1 MAILKNL
8 LAVVLVASLHF
19 ANAQASSLRTQG
31 ELIRSGTPIST
42 LVRVLGSPEH
52 RTVVYDCPNGCGPA
66 YEIWQYRVDN
76 LNYEFDIRAAK
87 VQSVRWSRF

>member
-1 MAILKNL
+1 MTILRKL
-8 LAVVLVASLHF
+8 VAVIAVASLLF
-19 ANAQASSLRTQG
+19 ATAQASSLRIQG
-31 ELIRSGTPIST
+31 ELIRSGTPVST
-42 LVRVLGSPEH
+42 LVRVIGSPEH

-76 LNYEFDIRAAK
+76 LNYEFDIRGAK

>member
-1 MAILKNL
+1 MAIMRKLV
-8 LAVVLVASLHF
+8 AVIAVASLLF
-19 ANAQASSLRTQG
+19 ATAQASSLRIQG
-31 ELIRSGTPIST
+31 ELIRSGTPVST

-52 RTVVYDCPNGCGPA
+52 RTVVYECPNGCGPA
-66 YEIWQYRVDN
+66 YEIWQYGVDN

>member
-1 MAILKNL
+1 MTILRKLAAVIALVSLL
-8 LAVVLVASLHF
+8 LAT
-19 ANAQASSLRTQG
+19 AQASSLRIQS
-31 ELIRSGTPIST
+31 ELIRSGTPVST
-42 LVRVLGSPEH
+42 LGRVLGSPEH

-76 LNYEFDIRAAK
+76 LNFEFDIRAAK

>member
-1 MAILKNL
+1 MTILRKL
-8 LAVVLVASLHF
+8 VAVILVASLLV
-19 ANAQASSLRTQG
+19 ATAQASSLRIQG
-31 ELIRSGTPIST
+31 ELIRSGTPVST
-42 LVRVLGSPEH
+42 MVRVLGSPEH

-87 VQSVRWSRF
+87 VRSVRWSRF